1 MKARSTIH
9 EDFST
14 SVTGSGD
21 SIVVLV
27 TGRLTIDSSPTLRRE
42 LLRVLSGK
50 PLKEL
55 TIDLAGVP
63 YLDTS
68 GIATLVEAL
77 KTACTTATVLRLQG
91 LAERPRYLL
100 EVTGMLALFE
110 TVASQESSASKA
122 K

>member
-1 MKARSTIH
+1 MRGRSTIDA
-9 EDFST
+9 DFST
-14 SVTGSGD
+14 SLSGGAE
-21 SIVVLV
+21 SILLRVS
-27 TGRLTIDSSPTLRRE
+27 GRLTIDSSPVLRSD
-42 LLRVLSGK
+42 LLQVLSGR

-55 TIDLAGVP
+55 TIDLAGVS

-77 KTACTTATVLRLQG
+77 KVACRKDTVLRLQN

-100 EVTGMLALFE
+100 EVTGMLHLFE
-110 TVASQESSASKA
+110 TVASQESSNSKA